1 MLIINPIYNLK
12 INEDFQ
18 ELAVNQL
25 EVRLSKT
32 KRACNADLAAV
43 FRPVTPFGVKGKV
56 PKNLLEFLP
65 AGRQVWFVLFQDK
78 MNRKKKKRFNRQHAI
93 WPYR

>member
-1 MLIINPIYNLK
+1 MKVI
-12 INEDFQ
+12 EDFQ

-43 FRPVTPFGVKGKV
+43 FRPVTPFGVKEKV
-56 PKNLLEFLP
+56 PKHLLDFFGSFLS
-65 AGRQVWFVLFQDK
+65 QNKNEQKEKEKV
-78 MNRKKKKRFNRQHAI
+78 
-93 WPYR
+93 